1 MLLVLNEALQND
13 SSTTDLDKKISDKK
27 IKDTCYNVF
36 NNNNSFFAHG
46 ENILVLM
53 LSDSDEFV

>member
-27 IKDTCYNVF
+27 IKDICYNVL
-36 NNNNSFFAHG
+36 NNNSFFAHG
-46 ENILVLM
+46 ENILVSM
-53 LSDSDEFV
+53 LSDSDESV

>member
-27 IKDTCYNVF
+27 IKDTCYNVL
-36 NNNNSFFAHG
+36 NNNSFFAHG